1 MKKITAKFNSKCS
14 QSGLPI
20 KKGESIWYDTT
31 TKKVYKEGKLP
42 ENTDSAGAVVQA
54 NEEAFFDNWYA
65 RNYTN
70 DNY

>member
-20 KKGESIWYDTT
+20 KKGESIWYDPS
-31 TKKVYKEGKLP
+31 TKKVYKDGKLP
-42 ENTDSAGAVVQA
+42 ENSDPAGAHVQA

-65 RNYTN
+65 RNYSN
-70 DNY
+70 QS